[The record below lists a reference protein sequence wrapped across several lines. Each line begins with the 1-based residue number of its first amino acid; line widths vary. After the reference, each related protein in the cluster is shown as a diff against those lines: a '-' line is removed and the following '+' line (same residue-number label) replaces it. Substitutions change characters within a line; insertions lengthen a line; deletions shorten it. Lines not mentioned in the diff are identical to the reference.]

1 MGIFNALYPNDQAC
15 IEEILRQKF
24 PDGIYCT
31 HCKRIT
37 RHYKLHQRTIYSC
50 KTCRTQ
56 VSPLSHT
63 LFEKSTTPLRQWFYA
78 LFLMTQTR
86 GTISCKQLERELG
99 VTYKAAWRMHNNIR
113 KFMGQNNSDLLK
125 DPEIEKYRERKWVFF
140 NKLEIKVIQK
150 QEESKND
157 EDFSLD

>member
-1 MGIFNALYPNDQAC
+1 
-15 IEEILRQKF
+15 
-24 PDGIYCT
+24 
-31 HCKRIT
+31 
-37 RHYKLHQRTIYSC
+37 
-50 KTCRTQ
+50 
-56 VSPLSHT
+56 
-63 LFEKSTTPLRQWFYA
+63 
-78 LFLMTQTR
+78 MTQTR